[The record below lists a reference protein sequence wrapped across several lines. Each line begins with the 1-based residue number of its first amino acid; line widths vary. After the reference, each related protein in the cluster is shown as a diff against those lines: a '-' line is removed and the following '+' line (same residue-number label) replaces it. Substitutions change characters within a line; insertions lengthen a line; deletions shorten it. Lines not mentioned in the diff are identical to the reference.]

1 MKRNL
6 IPIIM
11 MLVSGIISCLFTM
24 ARGESLLFRM
34 TALLGSMLLFYGLGY
49 VLCGVLNYFDREN
62 AARLAAEEAA
72 LAEEEAAA
80 EGSSDAVTTE

>member
-11 MLVSGIISCLFTM
+11 MLVSGFISCLFTM

-34 TALLGSMLLFYGLGY
+34 TALLGSMLLFYGLGC
-49 VLCGVLNYFDREN
+49 VLCSVLNRFDREN
-62 AARLAAEEAA
+62 EARLAAEMA
-72 LAEEEAAA
+72 LSEEEAG
-80 EGSSDAVTTE
+80 EGETDAVTTE